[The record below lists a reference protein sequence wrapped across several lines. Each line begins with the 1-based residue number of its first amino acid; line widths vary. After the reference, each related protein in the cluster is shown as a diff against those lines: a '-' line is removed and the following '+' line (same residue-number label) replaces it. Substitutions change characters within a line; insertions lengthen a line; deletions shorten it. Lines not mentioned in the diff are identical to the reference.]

1 MSRGKPFLKSLL
13 SSRRLSGLGLIMA
26 EGEGITMLLTFQP
39 GRGGGWGVG
48 VGVRGGVCCALPPL
62 LQKIF
67 SYFMCMGVL
76 AALVCVH
83 HMHAWCTQRP
93 EASV

>member
-1 MSRGKPFLKSLL
+1 
-13 SSRRLSGLGLIMA
+13 MA

-39 GRGGGWGVG
+39 GWGRGGERGWGL
-48 VGVRGGVCCALPPL
+48 RGGVCCALPPL

-76 AALVCVH
+76 AALVYVH
-83 HMHAWCTQRP
+83 PMHA
-93 EASV
+93 